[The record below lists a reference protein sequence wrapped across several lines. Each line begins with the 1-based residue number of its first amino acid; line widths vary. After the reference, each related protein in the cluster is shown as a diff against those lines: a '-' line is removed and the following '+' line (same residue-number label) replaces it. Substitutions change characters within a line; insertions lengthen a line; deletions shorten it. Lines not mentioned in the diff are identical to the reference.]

1 MIKKLMPVCFLFAL
15 VVALSAPAFTQESKP
30 EETKDKA
37 AKADKADK
45 KEARFEGTV
54 VRTSA
59 DNSTLEVR
67 KAGGGMSK
75 IIHYDSSTR
84 WVSQK
89 HGSKEVNDIDASQ
102 VKDGDRVIVRG
113 TEDKKGG
120 FHATLISKRLTPL
133 AGNR

>member
-1 MIKKLMPVCFLFAL
+1 MIKKLMPVWFMFAL
-15 VVALSAPAFTQESKP
+15 VVALSVPAFTQASKS
-30 EETKDKA
+30 EETKEKA
-37 AKADKADK
+37 TKADK

-75 IIHYDSSTR
+75 IIHYDSSTK

-89 HGSKEVNDIDASQ
+89 HGSKEVTDIDPSQ

-133 AGNR
+133 AGSR